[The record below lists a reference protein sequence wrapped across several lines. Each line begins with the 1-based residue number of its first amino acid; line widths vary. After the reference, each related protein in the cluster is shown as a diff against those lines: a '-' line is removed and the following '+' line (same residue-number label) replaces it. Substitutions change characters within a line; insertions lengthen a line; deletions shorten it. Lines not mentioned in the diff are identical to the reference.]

1 MDVSTVVIFLGIG
14 AAAGWFAGKNMKD
27 GGFGLWGN
35 IVIGAIGGI
44 VGGYFFR
51 LLVFAVG
58 SLIGSMLTAVAG
70 AVALLYVVNLYKK
83 QKMPSEPS
91 EPSESSDN

>member
-14 AAAGWFAGKNMKD
+14 GATGWFAGKYMKD
-27 GGFGLWGN
+27 GGFGLTGN

-44 VGGYFFR
+44 VGGYLFR

-58 SLIGSMLTAVAG
+58 SLIGSLFTAVAG
-70 AVALLYVVNLYKK
+70 AVALLYGIKLYKNPK
-83 QKMPSEPS
+83 SPSEPS
-91 EPSESSDN
+91 DH

>member
-27 GGFGLWGN
+27 GGFGLSGN

-44 VGGYFFR
+44 VGGYLFR

-58 SLIGSMLTAVAG
+58 SLIGSMVTAVAG
-70 AVALLYVVNLYKK
+70 AVALLYIIKLYKK
-83 QKMPSEPS
+83 PTISSES
-91 EPSESSDN
+91 SESSDH

>member
-1 MDVSTVVIFLGIG
+1 MDVSTVMIFLVIG

-27 GGFGLWGN
+27 GGFGLSGN

-44 VGGYFFR
+44 VGGYLFR

-58 SLIGSMLTAVAG
+58 SLIGSMVTAVAG
-70 AVALLYVVNLYKK
+70 AVALLFIVKLYKK
-83 QKMPSEPS
+83 PKIS
-91 EPSESSDN
+91 SESSDH

>member
-1 MDVSTVVIFLGIG
+1 MDVSTVVIFLVIG

-27 GGFGLWGN
+27 GGFGLSGN

-44 VGGYFFR
+44 VGGYLFR

-58 SLIGSMLTAVAG
+58 SLIGSMVTAVAG
-70 AVALLYVVNLYKK
+70 AVALLFIVKLYKK
-83 QKMPSEPS
+83 PKIS
-91 EPSESSDN
+91 SESSDH

>member
-1 MDVSTVVIFLGIG
+1 MDLSTVVIFLVIG

-27 GGFGLWGN
+27 GGFGPSGN

-44 VGGYFFR
+44 VGGYLFR

-58 SLIGSMLTAVAG
+58 SLIGSMVTAVAG
-70 AVALLYVVNLYKK
+70 AVALLFIVRLYNKPKK
-83 QKMPSEPS
+83 SSEPS
-91 EPSESSDN
+91 DY